1 MRARLWKSTSTLELG
16 TAITATT
23 QYKYI
28 ERIKKSR
35 ELHHIFSSTEVMM
48 IDAICNCQHFLQF
61 LIYNGILYCHCN
73 ASNPI
78 FTKHFIAQIPAEN
91 DFSPSLF

>member
-28 ERIKKSR
+28 ERIKKIKGVTPYFFKYRSNDDR
-35 ELHHIFSSTEVMM
+35 
-48 IDAICNCQHFLQF
+48 CNLQLPAF
-61 LIYNGILYCHCN
+61 PTVPDLQWNFIL
-73 ASNPI
+73 P
-78 FTKHFIAQIPAEN
+78 
-91 DFSPSLF
+91 L